1 MAELSGAV
9 ILVTGAAMGLGE
21 AIARHA
27 AAAGAS
33 VALVDRE
40 LAAAQRVA
48 HELPGGAR
56 AYAADVSVLTDL
68 ERVCA
73 EVVRDFGRLTGAV
86 NNAGIGGE
94 MGPLL
99 DCSPDN
105 WSRVIG
111 INLTGVYNSIRA
123 ELPYLLS
130 AGGGSI
136 VNMASMAGVVSD
148 INMPAYTAAK
158 HGVVGLT
165 KAVALD
171 YGKKGIRCNALC
183 PSFVKTPMTLAG
195 MPDPKIWE
203 EIGQSHPIGRT
214 VTADEVAAVATF
226 LLSKGAGGMTGSVHL
241 VDGGVGAH

>member
-9 ILVTGAAMGLGE
+9 VLVTGAAMGLGE

-27 AAAGAS
+27 AAAGAK
-33 VALVDRE
+33 VALVDRD
-40 LAAAQRVA
+40 LAAAKRVA
-48 HELPGGAR
+48 GELSGAR
-56 AYAADVSVLTDL
+56 AYQADVSALVDM

-73 EVVRDFGRLTGAV
+73 EVVRDFGRLNGAV

-99 DCSPDN
+99 DCTPDN

-111 INLTGVYNSIRA
+111 INLTGVFNSIRA
-123 ELPYLLS
+123 ELPHLLS

-148 INMPAYTAAK
+148 QNMPAYTASK

-165 KAVALD
+165 KSVALD
-171 YGKKGIRCNALC
+171 YGLKGIRCNAIC

-203 EIGQSHPIGRT
+203 EIARLHPIGRT
-214 VTADEVAAVATF
+214 VTADEVAEVATF
-226 LLSKGAGGMTGSVHL
+226 LLSSRAGGMTGSVHL
-241 VDGGVGAH
+241 VDGGVAAH

>member
-27 AAAGAS
+27 TAAGAG
-33 VALVDRE
+33 VALVDRD
-40 LAAAQRVA
+40 LAAAQQVA
-48 HELPGGAR
+48 GQLPGAR
-56 AYAADVSVLTDL
+56 AYQADVSVLADM
-68 ERVCA
+68 ERVCDA
-73 EVVRDFGRLTGAV
+73 VVRDFGRLNGAV
-86 NNAGIGGE
+86 NNAGIGGQL
-94 MGPLL
+94 GPLL
-99 DCSPDN
+99 ECTPEN
-105 WSRVIG
+105 WGRVIS
-111 INLTGVYNSIRA
+111 INLTGVFNSIRA
-123 ELPYLLS
+123 ELPHLLA

-148 INMPAYTAAK
+148 INMPAYTASK

-171 YGKKGIRCNALC
+171 YGTKGIRCNALC

-195 MPDPKIWE
+195 IPDPKIWE
-203 EIGQSHPIGRT
+203 EIAKLHPIGRT
-214 VTADEVAAVATF
+214 VTADEVAEVATF
-226 LLSKGAGGMTGSVHL
+226 LLSSRAGGMTGSVHL

>member
-27 AAAGAS
+27 AAAGAV
-33 VALVDRE
+33 VALVDRD
-40 LAAAQRVA
+40 LAAARQIAGQLHGAVA
-48 HELPGGAR
+48 
-56 AYAADVSVLTDL
+56 YQADVSVLADM

-73 EVVRDFGRLTGAV
+73 AVVRDFGRLNGSV
-86 NNAGIGGE
+86 NNAGIGGQ

-99 DCSPDN
+99 ECTPEN
-105 WSRVIG
+105 WSHVIG
-111 INLTGVYNSIRA
+111 INLTGVFNSLRA
-123 ELPYLLS
+123 ELPHLLA

-148 INMPAYTAAK
+148 LNMPAYTSSK

-171 YGKKGIRCNALC
+171 YGTRGIRCNALC
-183 PSFVKTPMTLAG
+183 PSFVKTPMTLTG

-203 EIGQSHPIGRT
+203 EIDKLHPIGRT
-214 VTADEVAAVATF
+214 VTADEVAEVATF
-226 LLSKGAGGMTGSVHL
+226 LLSSRAGGMTGSVHL

>member
-9 ILVTGAAMGLGE
+9 VLVTGAAMGLGE

-33 VALVDRE
+33 VALVDRD
-40 LAAAQRVA
+40 LAAAKRVA
-48 HELPGGAR
+48 AELPGAR
-56 AYAADVSVLTDL
+56 AYQADVSALVDM

-73 EVVRDFGRLTGAV
+73 EVVRDFGRLNGAV

-94 MGPLL
+94 QGPLL
-99 DCSPDN
+99 DCTPDN

-111 INLTGVYNSIRA
+111 INLTGVFNSVRA
-123 ELPYLLS
+123 ELPHLLS

-148 INMPAYTAAK
+148 HNMPAYTASK

-165 KAVALD
+165 KSVALD
-171 YGKKGIRCNALC
+171 YGTKGIRCNALC

-203 EIGQSHPIGRT
+203 EIGRLHPIGRT
-214 VTADEVAAVATF
+214 VTADEVAEVATF
-226 LLSKGAGGMTGSVHL
+226 LLSSRAGGMTGSVHL
-241 VDGGVGAH
+241 VDGGVAAH

>member
-21 AIARHA
+21 AVARCA
-27 AAAGAS
+27 TAAGAK

-40 LAAAQRVA
+40 LAAAQKVA
-48 HELPGGAR
+48 GALSGAR
-56 AYAADVSVLTDL
+56 AYKADVTSATDM
-68 ERVCA
+68 ERACG
-73 EVVRDFGRLTGAV
+73 EVIRDFGRLTGAV

-94 MGPLL
+94 KGPLVA
-99 DCSPDN
+99 CSPDN

-111 INLTGVYNSIRA
+111 VNLTGVYNSIRA
-123 ELPYLLS
+123 ELPHLLA

-136 VNMASMAGVVSD
+136 VNMASMAGIVSD
-148 INMPAYTAAK
+148 INMPAYTASK

-171 YGKKGIRCNALC
+171 YGLKNIRCNAVC
-183 PSFVKTPMTLAG
+183 PSFVQTPMTLAG
-195 MPDPKIWE
+195 MPDPKVWE
-203 EIGQSHPIGRT
+203 EIAKLHPIGRT
-214 VTADEVAAVATF
+214 VTATEVAEVVTF
-226 LLSKGAGGMTGSVHL
+226 LLSTRAGGMTGSVHL

>member
-21 AIARHA
+21 AIARRA
-27 AAAGAS
+27 TAAGAK
-33 VALVDRE
+33 VALVDRDLATAQKVAGE
-40 LAAAQRVA
+40 LA
-48 HELPGGAR
+48 GAR
-56 AYAADVSVLTDL
+56 AYQADVAVIADM

-73 EVVRDFGRLTGAV
+73 AVVKDFGKLTGAV

-111 INLTGVYNSIRA
+111 VNLTGVFNSVRA
-123 ELPYLLS
+123 ELPHLLA

-136 VNMASMAGVVSD
+136 VNMASMAGILSD
-148 INMPAYTAAK
+148 QAMPAYTAAK

-165 KAVALD
+165 KSVAID
-171 YGKKGIRCNALC
+171 YGRQGIRCNAVC
-183 PSFVKTPMTLAG
+183 PTFVKTPMTLAG
-195 MPDPKIWE
+195 MSDPKIWE
-203 EIGQSHPIGRT
+203 ELGSRHPIGRT
-214 VTADEVAAVATF
+214 ITAEEVAEVTTF
-226 LLSKGAGGMTGSVHL
+226 LLSSRASGMTGSVHL
-241 VDGGVGAH
+241 VDGGIAAH

>member
-1 MAELSGAV
+1 VAELSDAV
-9 ILVTGAAMGLGE
+9 VLVTGAAMGLGE

-27 AAAGAS
+27 SAAGAS
-33 VALVDRE
+33 VALVDRD

-48 HELPGGAR
+48 RDLPGAR
-56 AYAADVSVLTDL
+56 AYAADVSALTDM

-73 EVVRDFGRLTGAV
+73 EVVRHFGRLTGAV

-99 DCSPDN
+99 DCTPDN
-105 WSRVIG
+105 WGRVIG
-111 INLTGVYNSIRA
+111 INLTGVFNSLRA

-148 INMPAYTAAK
+148 RNMPAYTASK

-171 YGKKGIRCNALC
+171 YGTKGIRCNALC
-183 PSFVKTPMTLAG
+183 PSFVRTPMTLTG

-203 EIGQSHPIGRT
+203 EIDRLHPIGRT
-214 VTADEVAAVATF
+214 VTADEVAEVATF
-226 LLSKGAGGMTGSVHL
+226 LLSTRAGGMTGSVHL